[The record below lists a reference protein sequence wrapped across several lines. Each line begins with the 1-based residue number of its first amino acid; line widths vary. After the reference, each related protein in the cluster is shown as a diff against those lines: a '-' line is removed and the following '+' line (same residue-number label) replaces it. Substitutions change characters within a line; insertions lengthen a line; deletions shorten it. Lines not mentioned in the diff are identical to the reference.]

1 MPEEKAQEVEQ
12 TDENS
17 GIENN
22 GTEGSGKQLT
32 YEEIAAEL
40 AKVRR
45 EAAGKRVAN
54 KELESEL
61 SDFRK
66 WKESQMTEL
75 EKAQSKLTETEKS
88 RIEDWNDIA
97 QAKFGLDD
105 EDMEFIHGTTK
116 EDILASAKKYAER
129 QGRTADADGNEGA
142 QLNRN
147 PNLFPGTRGEP
158 VGKNKSNANDIL
170 REQLLGR

>member
-1 MPEEKAQEVEQ
+1 MPEEKVQETEQ

-17 GIENN
+17 GTDNS
-22 GTEGSGKQLT
+22 GTDGGTQKQLS
-32 YEEIAAEL
+32 YEELQAEL
-40 AKVRR
+40 TKVRR

-54 KELESEL
+54 KELEGEL

-75 EKAQSKLTETEKS
+75 EKAQSRLKETEDS
-88 RIEDWNDIA
+88 RKADWNDIA
-97 QAKFGLDD
+97 QAKFGLEDD
-105 EDMEFIHGTTK
+105 DMEFIHGTTK
-116 EDILASAKKYAER
+116 EEILASAKKYAER
-129 QGRTADADGNEGA
+129 QGRNAGDGEDERPV
-142 QLNRN
+142 NRN

-158 VGKNKSNANDIL
+158 VGKNKSSANDIL